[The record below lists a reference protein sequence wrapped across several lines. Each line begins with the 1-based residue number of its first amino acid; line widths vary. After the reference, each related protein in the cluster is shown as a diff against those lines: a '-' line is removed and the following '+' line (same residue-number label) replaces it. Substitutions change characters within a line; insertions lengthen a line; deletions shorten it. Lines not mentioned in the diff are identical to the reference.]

1 MSLPPEAVLIKQGA
15 EARVYKIPFGAT
27 TAIVKER
34 FRKTYRHPVLDEK
47 LTARRVIHEARA
59 LHRLRKAGVDTPTLY
74 LLDAAKS
81 LIYMECVE
89 GPTVRDYINAG
100 TLTSDQETT
109 LAESIGKSLATMH
122 ELDIIHGDLTTSNML
137 LREGSNA
144 LTLIDFG
151 LSTVSSMIEDK
162 AVDLYVLE
170 RALIST
176 HPNSEPLF
184 QLILDS
190 YAKHWKDGKAVQRK
204 HDEVRRRGRKRT
216 AFG

>member
-15 EARVYKIPFGAT
+15 EARVYKIPFGPT

-34 FRKTYRHPVLDEK
+34 FRKAYRHPVLDEK
-47 LTARRVIHEARA
+47 LTARRVVQEARC
-59 LHRLRKAGVDTPTLY
+59 LHRLRKAGIDTPTLY
-74 LLDAAKS
+74 LLDVPNS
-81 LIYMECVE
+81 LIYMECIE
-89 GPTVRDYINAG
+89 GSTARDYINAQ
-100 TLTSDQETT
+100 TLSPEQETT
-109 LAESIGKSLATMH
+109 LADSIGKSLAIMH
-122 ELDIIHGDLTTSNML
+122 SLDIVHGDLTTSNML
-137 LREGSNA
+137 LRTGSNA

-184 QLILDS
+184 QKILDA
-190 YAKHWKDGKAVQRK
+190 YAEHWKEGKAVLRK